1 MNGKVDVQKLML
13 YYYLSNLTLSVETPV
28 YRQPCSIQCTVL
40 RHINCSAKYNF
51 VRVKCMS

>member
-13 YYYLSNLTLSVETPV
+13 YYYLTNLTLPVETPV

-40 RHINCSAKYNF
+40 RHINCSAKSNF